1 MKCSIRFDLCTA
13 RGGVRWGAM
22 LQGALLCAA
31 LAIAGQAQA
40 QPYPSKPIRL
50 VVGYPAGGGADALAR
65 LLATRLSDSLGQQV
79 VVDNRPGASSA
90 IASDNVAKAAPDGYT
105 LYFADSAMLVVP
117 SLSPKVGY
125 DPLKSFTPIAGV
137 VTLPLVLMANPAI
150 GANTLGGVIKLVQ
163 ANPGKFNYGSPGVG
177 TIQHLAM
184 ELFKQRAG
192 VFIVHIPYRG
202 AAPIIPDL
210 ISGQISFAVISAG
223 PALAQA
229 KGGKINAIAITSE
242 AKLASAPE
250 WPTLAQTFAGFDAS
264 PNLFLIGPAG
274 LPEPIVT
281 RLNQA
286 TRDILAKPDTIA
298 ALAAQGATARWETPA
313 QLRAQMEAEFKRWG
327 ALVRDRKITAE

>member
-313 QLRAQMEAEFKRWG
+313 QLGAQMEAEFKRWG